1 MQSVEIQGLDKV
13 KKALEAASE
22 AIREARA
29 QVLDELGEE
38 LLGAVRQRI
47 GGSGRVAGAQEYR
60 IGSGKGYVAI
70 RAKAKTDLDGYA
82 AGYITNALEGGHAVR
97 PASGSAKRKRKS
109 RAKTRRVPGKY
120 MYQDT
125 GTQEL
130 SRAAETAAQRIED
143 AALKAL
149 EGGTD

>member
-13 KKALEAASE
+13 KKALEAAPE

-38 LLGAVRQRI
+38 LLGAVQQRI
-47 GGSGRVAGAQEYR
+47 GGSGRVAGVQKYR
-60 IGSGKGYVAI
+60 VGSGKGYVAI

-97 PASGSAKRKRKS
+97 PSSGSAKRKRKS
-109 RAKTRRVPGKY
+109 RAKMRRVPGKY
-120 MYQDT
+120 MYRDT
-125 GTQEL
+125 SAQEL
-130 SRAAETAAQRIED
+130 KRAAETAAQRFED